1 MAKYT
6 LIITIHNKT
15 IYNYIN
21 WHDSFMLL
29 YNAIQFNSFIMF
41 IHHYN
46 VATLSY
52 SLYYVHN

>member
-6 LIITIHNKT
+6 TIQNKT